1 MFRARISAVT
11 AGLAGLAIAG
21 TLAAC
26 GSNTPTAATPPAS
39 SPSASAQAPSS
50 PPPASPAATPS
61 SRAAAPPIIFAV
73 RLGASF
79 SPGSLH
85 VGVGQ
90 KFQVIVSDNVKVSG
104 LPASCN
110 ATQPTP
116 AAGGMLSVTCT
127 SAGSYLYTAER
138 AGTAVLA
145 AIVRPNCAK
154 VAECP
159 AWISRAT
166 LKIMISS

>member
-26 GSNTPTAATPPAS
+26 GSNTPTASSPAAS

-50 PPPASPAATPS
+50 PPTSPAATPPS
-61 SRAAAPPIIFAV
+61 GAAAPPIIFAV
-73 RLGASF
+73 RLGANF

-90 KFQVIVSDNVKVSG
+90 KFQVIVSSNVKVSG
-104 LPASCN
+104 LPANCN

-127 SAGSYLYTAER
+127 SASSYLYTAQR

-154 VAECP
+154 VAACP
-159 AWISRAT
+159 QWISRAT
-166 LKIMISS
+166 LRVTISS

>member
-26 GSNTPTAATPPAS
+26 GSNAPSAAAPPAS

-50 PPPASPAATPS
+50 APPTTAAATPPS
-61 SRAAAPPIIFAV
+61 SAVAPIIFAV

-79 SPGSLH
+79 SPRSLH

-90 KFQVIVSDNVKVSG
+90 KFQVIVSSNVRASG
-104 LPASCN
+104 VPTNCT
-110 ATQPTP
+110 ATKPTP
-116 AAGGMLSVTCT
+116 AAGGMLSVTCPK
-127 SAGSYLYTAER
+127 AGSYLYTAER
-138 AGTAVLA
+138 AGTAVVA
-145 AIVRPNCAK
+145 AIVRPNCPK
-154 VAECP
+154 GTRCP
-159 AWISRAT
+159 QWISRAALT
-166 LKIMISS
+166 VTIG

>member
-50 PPPASPAATPS
+50 PPTSPAATPPS
-61 SRAAAPPIIFAV
+61 SAAAPPIIFAV
-73 RLGASF
+73 RLGANF

-90 KFQVIVSDNVKVSG
+90 KFEVIVSSNVKASG
-104 LPASCN
+104 LPANCS

-116 AAGGMLSVTCT
+116 AASGMLSVTCT
-127 SAGSYLYTAER
+127 NASSYLYTAQR

-154 VAECP
+154 ASACP
-159 AWISRAT
+159 QWISRAT
-166 LKIMISS
+166 LNITISS

>member
-26 GSNTPTAATPPAS
+26 GSNTPTAARPPAS

-50 PPPASPAATPS
+50 PPTSPAATPPS
-61 SRAAAPPIIFAV
+61 GAAAPPIIFAV
-73 RLGASF
+73 RLGANF

-90 KFQVIVSDNVKVSG
+90 KFQVIVSPNVKASG
-104 LPASCN
+104 LPSSCN

-127 SAGSYLYTAER
+127 NAGSYLYTAER

-154 VAECP
+154 VAACP
-159 AWISRAT
+159 QWISRAT
-166 LKIMISS
+166 LRVTVSS